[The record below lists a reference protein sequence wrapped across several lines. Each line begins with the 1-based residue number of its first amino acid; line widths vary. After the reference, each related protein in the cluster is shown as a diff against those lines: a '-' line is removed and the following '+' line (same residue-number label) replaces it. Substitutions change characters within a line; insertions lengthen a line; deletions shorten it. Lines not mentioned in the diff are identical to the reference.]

1 MAEPTRRRTAPA
13 RSARTRAPRVRL
25 VLSSA
30 PPALAP
36 RLARRL
42 VREGVAACVSV
53 VPDVRSVY
61 RWKGAVEEAR
71 EALLIIKTT
80 ATALPR
86 CLAAL
91 TATHPYEVPEG
102 LVLRP
107 TEALAAY
114 ARWLEGSVRSLSV
127 RMPQEPRS
135 GRVKTRGIPAESG
148 GRGGR

>member
-1 MAEPTRRRTAPA
+1 MAEPARRRSTPA
-13 RSARTRAPRVRL
+13 RRARTRAPRVRL

-42 VREGVAACVSV
+42 VVEGVAACVSV
-53 VPDVRSVY
+53 VPGARSVY

-71 EALLIIKTT
+71 EALLIVKTT
-80 ATALPR
+80 VTALPR

-91 TATHPYEVPEG
+91 TAAHPYEVPEA

-107 TEALAAY
+107 AEALAAY
-114 ARWLEGSVRSLSV
+114 ARWLEGATRS
-127 RMPQEPRS
+127 
-135 GRVKTRGIPAESG
+135 
-148 GRGGR
+148 